1 MKRTNP
7 SLSRRVGGLAI
18 VGLAITVAACTQ
30 KEDET
35 SPSIHLAPRVA
46 ITSVEGDTT
55 SELLAA
61 IYARSM
67 ENTGVRVVRKD
78 PVAMDR
84 AQYVQAIT
92 DGQFQMI
99 PEFSRGLLNFL
110 LDSSSS
116 GSTTTTPTTD
126 GGPATTRAPI
136 TIPTTVPPT
145 SEPAT
150 SAPGSSEPAVSS
162 SAAPTTEPTSTEPAS
177 TEPASSGPAT
187 DVSTSSG
194 DSTTTTVAP
203 TNGFSLSAQIV
214 AINTSIDDTLVAYGA
229 TILEDRITIA
239 CTPAYMQANAAYQL
253 FTYTDLASLAPSTRF
268 AASAEF
274 IADEAEGLPKFLA
287 VYAAEFA
294 ETLAIEA
301 DAIADAVANDTA
313 DCFAVDSLDPVITAE
328 DLAMLL
334 DDQYMIPNNAG
345 IALLAT
351 TSSTPEV
358 TAALDRVASAL
369 TTDKFNQL
377 LREVLVN
384 GTDITVVANAFVD
397 NIPSS

>member
-150 SAPGSSEPAVSS
+150 SAPGTSAPGSSEPAAS
-162 SAAPTTEPTSTEPAS
+162 STERRTPWRWLNAWA
-177 TEPASSGPAT
+177 TAMTAHRRLPVAHRVHEAPHLHPGGVQGQGGVHGDRLQALGIVGVAGGAVEVVPHRDPVEPELLDPPPRRAQLVGLGVLQT
-187 DVSTSSG
+187 DVDTEAG
-194 DSTTTTVAP
+194 HGRTLP
-203 TNGFSLSAQIV
+203 SA
-214 AINTSIDDTLVAYGA
+214 GA
-229 TILEDRITIA
+229 
-239 CTPAYMQANAAYQL
+239 M
-253 FTYTDLASLAPSTRF
+253 
-268 AASAEF
+268 
-274 IADEAEGLPKFLA
+274 G
-287 VYAAEFA
+287 
-294 ETLAIEA
+294 
-301 DAIADAVANDTA
+301 
-313 DCFAVDSLDPVITAE
+313 
-328 DLAMLL
+328 
-334 DDQYMIPNNAG
+334 
-345 IALLAT
+345 
-351 TSSTPEV
+351 
-358 TAALDRVASAL
+358 
-369 TTDKFNQL
+369 
-377 LREVLVN
+377 
-384 GTDITVVANAFVD
+384 
-397 NIPSS
+397 